1 MKKYILSFFLLSIL
15 SCVNN
20 TNQENYTRLTRG
32 NVQIFD
38 ESAKIFVN
46 EDSRIELLAD
56 SLFLSEGPLW
66 IESLNSLLFT
76 QVASNK
82 VFKWNENDGLS
93 VYLDPSGYTG
103 IVPAEPDGLVGSNGM
118 VLNSNGDLILA
129 QHGDRRVAK
138 LIDWDNET
146 PEFETLA
153 GRYNDKLFN
162 SPNDLVYADN
172 GDLYFTDPPYGFGLE
187 KLLTSELKE
196 QPVNGVYKLTKT
208 GEVVLLVE
216 DILLP
221 NGIAISND
229 NKTLYVN
236 SSDVEYPII
245 TKFDITENG
254 LENREIF
261 FDGTELIKSSEGWFD
276 GLKVHSSGN
285 IFSTGPGGVL
295 ILTPEG
301 KHLATIGTTS
311 NALNCAFGNNEEYLY
326 ITAFDYLARVKLN
339 LEL

>member
-15 SCVNN
+15 SCVN
-20 TNQENYTRLTRG
+20 TNKENYTRLTRG

-221 NGIAISND
+221 NGVAISND

-254 LENREIF
+254 LENRDIF

-295 ILTPEG
+295 ILNPEG

-326 ITAFDYLARVKLN
+326 VTAFDYLARVKLN
-339 LEL
+339 

>member
-196 QPVNGVYKLTKT
+196 QPVNGVYKLTKS

-254 LENREIF
+254 LENRDIF

-311 NALNCAFGNNEEYLY
+311 NALNCAFGYNEEYLY

-339 LEL
+339 

>member
-66 IESLNSLLFT
+66 IERLNSLLFT

-339 LEL
+339 

>member
-1 MKKYILSFFLLSIL
+1 MKKYILSFFLLSIV
-15 SCVNN
+15 SCINN

-66 IESLNSLLFT
+66 IENINSLLFT

-129 QHGDRRVAK
+129 QHGDRRIAK

-196 QPVNGVYKLTKT
+196 QPVNGVYKLTKS

-254 LENREIF
+254 LENRDIF

-339 LEL
+339 

>member
-66 IESLNSLLFT
+66 IERLNSLIFT

-93 VYLDPSGYTG
+93 VYLDSSGYTG

-138 LIDWDNET
+138 LIDWNNET

-196 QPVNGVYKLTKT
+196 QPVNGVYKLTKS

-254 LENREIF
+254 LENRVIF
-261 FDGTELIKSSEGWFD
+261 FDGSELIKSSEGWFD

-339 LEL
+339 

>member
-56 SLFLSEGPLW
+56 SLYLSEGPLW
-66 IESLNSLLFT
+66 IDKLNSLLFT

-82 VFKWNENDGLS
+82 VFNWNENDGLS

-254 LENREIF
+254 LENRDIF

-339 LEL
+339 

>member
-1 MKKYILSFFLLSIL
+1 M
-15 SCVNN
+15 
-20 TNQENYTRLTRG
+20 
-32 NVQIFD
+32 
-38 ESAKIFVN
+38 
-46 EDSRIELLAD
+46 
-56 SLFLSEGPLW
+56 W

-221 NGIAISND
+221 NGVAISND

-339 LEL
+339 

>member
-138 LIDWDNET
+138 LINWDNET

-196 QPVNGVYKLTKT
+196 QPVNGVYKLTKS

-254 LENREIF
+254 LENRDIF

-311 NALNCAFGNNEEYLY
+311 NALNCALGNNEEYLY

-339 LEL
+339 

>member
-15 SCVNN
+15 SCDNN
-20 TNQENYTRLTRG
+20 INQENYTRLTRG

-129 QHGDRRVAK
+129 QHGDRRIAK

-196 QPVNGVYKLTKT
+196 QPVNGVYKLTKS

-254 LENREIF
+254 LENRDIF

-311 NALNCAFGNNEEYLY
+311 NALNCALGNNEEYLY

-339 LEL
+339 

>member
-138 LIDWDNET
+138 LIDWDNEV

-196 QPVNGVYKLTKT
+196 QPVNGVYKLTKS

-254 LENREIF
+254 LENRDIF

-339 LEL
+339 

>member
-15 SCVNN
+15 SCVN
-20 TNQENYTRLTRG
+20 TNKENYTRLTRG
-32 NVQIFD
+32 NVQILD

-56 SLFLSEGPLW
+56 SLYLSEGPLW
-66 IESLNSLLFT
+66 IDKLNSLLFT

-138 LIDWDNET
+138 LIDWDNEV

-196 QPVNGVYKLTKT
+196 QPVNGVYKLTKS

-254 LENREIF
+254 LENRDIF
-261 FDGTELIKSSEGWFD
+261 FDGSELIKSSEGWFD
-276 GLKVHSSGN
+276 GLKVHSTGN

-301 KHLATIGTTS
+301 RHLATIGTTS

-339 LEL
+339 

>member
-1 MKKYILSFFLLSIL
+1 M
-15 SCVNN
+15 
-20 TNQENYTRLTRG
+20 
-32 NVQIFD
+32 
-38 ESAKIFVN
+38 
-46 EDSRIELLAD
+46 
-56 SLFLSEGPLW
+56 W

-196 QPVNGVYKLTKT
+196 QPVNGVYKLTKS

-254 LENREIF
+254 LENRDIF

-276 GLKVHSSGN
+276 GLKVHSSVN

-339 LEL
+339 

>member
-146 PEFETLA
+146 PEFKTLA
-153 GRYNDKLFN
+153 GRYNNKLFN

-221 NGIAISND
+221 NGVAISND

-339 LEL
+339 

>member
-1 MKKYILSFFLLSIL
+1 MKNVLLFLSLLSII
-15 SCVNN
+15 SCNSSNN
-20 TNQENYTRLTRG
+20 KEKFTRLTRG
-32 NVQIFD
+32 SVQVYD
-38 ESAKIFVN
+38 EAAKDFVSEN
-46 EDSRIELLAD
+46 SRIELLVD
-56 SLFLSEGPLW
+56 SLFLAEGPLW
-66 IESLNSLLFT
+66 VDKLNSLLFT
-76 QVASNK
+76 QVAANKIYSWNSNSG
-82 VFKWNENDGLS
+82 FSLYME
-93 VYLDPSGYTG
+93 PSGYTG
-103 IVPAEPDGLVGSNGM
+103 IVPAESDGLLGSNGM
-118 VLNSNGDLILA
+118 VLDSNGDLILT
-129 QHGDRRVAK
+129 QHGDRRVVRLK
-138 LIDWDNET
+138 NWET
-146 PEFETLA
+146 NSPNFETLA
-153 GRYNDKLFN
+153 GSYNDKLFN

-187 KLLTSELKE
+187 KLLTSKLKE
-196 QPVNGVYKLTKT
+196 QPVNGVYKLTKS

-229 NKTLYVN
+229 NRTLYVN

-261 FDGTELIKSSEGWFD
+261 FDGKELIKSSEGWFD

-311 NALNCAFGNNEEYLY
+311 NALNCAFDNNEEYLY

-339 LEL
+339 

>member
-20 TNQENYTRLTRG
+20 TNQENYSSLTRG

-66 IESLNSLLFT
+66 IERLNSLLFT

-153 GRYNDKLFN
+153 GGYNDKLFN

-196 QPVNGVYKLTKT
+196 QPINGVYKLTKS

-261 FDGTELIKSSEGWFD
+261 FDGSELIKSSEGWFD

-339 LEL
+339 

>member
-66 IESLNSLLFT
+66 IERLNSLLFT

-138 LIDWDNET
+138 LIDWDNEV

-339 LEL
+339 

>member
-66 IESLNSLLFT
+66 IERLNSLLFT

-82 VFKWNENDGLS
+82 VFKWNENNGLS

-153 GRYNDKLFN
+153 GGYNDKLFN
-162 SPNDLVYADN
+162 SPNDLVYAEN

-196 QPVNGVYKLTKT
+196 QPVNGVYKLTKS

-261 FDGTELIKSSEGWFD
+261 FDGSELIKSSEGWFD

-339 LEL
+339 

>member
-1 MKKYILSFFLLSIL
+1 MKKYILSFILLSIL

-261 FDGTELIKSSEGWFD
+261 FDVTELIKSSEGWFD

-339 LEL
+339 

>member
-138 LIDWDNET
+138 LIDWNNET

-196 QPVNGVYKLTKT
+196 QPVNGVYKLTKS

-261 FDGTELIKSSEGWFD
+261 FDGKELIKSSEGWFD

-339 LEL
+339 

>member
-1 MKKYILSFFLLSIL
+1 MKKYILSFFLLSIS
-15 SCVNN
+15 SCINN

-46 EDSRIELLAD
+46 EESRIELLAD

-66 IESLNSLLFT
+66 IERLNSLLFT

-153 GRYNDKLFN
+153 GGYNDKLFN

-196 QPVNGVYKLTKT
+196 QRVNGVYKLTKS

-229 NKTLYVN
+229 NKILYVN

-261 FDGTELIKSSEGWFD
+261 FDGSELIKSSEGWFD

-339 LEL
+339 

>member
-66 IESLNSLLFT
+66 IESQNSLLFT

-254 LENREIF
+254 LENRDIF

-339 LEL
+339 

>member
-20 TNQENYTRLTRG
+20 TNQENYSRLTRG

-66 IESLNSLLFT
+66 IERLNSLLFT

-153 GRYNDKLFN
+153 GGYNDKLFN

-196 QPVNGVYKLTKT
+196 QPVNGVYKLTKS

-261 FDGTELIKSSEGWFD
+261 FDGSELIKSSEGWFD

-339 LEL
+339 

>member
-1 MKKYILSFFLLSIL
+1 MKKYILSFFLLSIS
-15 SCVNN
+15 SCINN

-46 EDSRIELLAD
+46 EESRIELLAD

-66 IESLNSLLFT
+66 IERLNSLLFT

-82 VFKWNENDGLS
+82 VFKWNENDELS

-153 GRYNDKLFN
+153 GGYNDKLFN

-196 QPVNGVYKLTKT
+196 QPVNGVYKLTKS

-261 FDGTELIKSSEGWFD
+261 FDGSELIKSSEGWFD

-339 LEL
+339 

>member
-20 TNQENYTRLTRG
+20 TNQENYSRLTRG

-66 IESLNSLLFT
+66 IERLNSLLFT

-153 GRYNDKLFN
+153 GGYNDKLFN

-196 QPVNGVYKLTKT
+196 QPINGVYKLTKS

-261 FDGTELIKSSEGWFD
+261 FDGSELIKSSEGWFD

-311 NALNCAFGNNEEYLY
+311 NALNCSFGNNEEYLY

-339 LEL
+339 

>member
-1 MKKYILSFFLLSIL
+1 MKKYILSFFLLSIS
-15 SCVNN
+15 SCINN

-46 EDSRIELLAD
+46 EESRIELLAD

-66 IESLNSLLFT
+66 IERLNSLLFT

-153 GRYNDKLFN
+153 GGYNDKLFN

-196 QPVNGVYKLTKT
+196 QPVNGVYKLTKS

-261 FDGTELIKSSEGWFD
+261 FDGSELIKSSEGWFD

-339 LEL
+339 

>member
-66 IESLNSLLFT
+66 IERLNSLLFT

-196 QPVNGVYKLTKT
+196 QPVNGVYKLTKS

-261 FDGTELIKSSEGWFD
+261 FDGSELIKSSEGWFD

-339 LEL
+339 

>member
-20 TNQENYTRLTRG
+20 TDQENYTRLTRG

-82 VFKWNENDGLS
+82 VFNWNENDGLS

-196 QPVNGVYKLTKT
+196 QPVNGVYKLTKS

-254 LENREIF
+254 LENRDIF

-339 LEL
+339 

>member
-66 IESLNSLLFT
+66 IERLKSLLFT

-82 VFKWNENDGLS
+82 VYKWNENDGLS

-172 GDLYFTDPPYGFGLE
+172 GDLYFTDPPYGFGLD

-196 QPVNGVYKLTKT
+196 QPVNGVYKLTNS

-254 LENREIF
+254 LENREVF
-261 FDGTELIKSSEGWFD
+261 FDGSELIKSSEGWFD

-339 LEL
+339 

>member
-82 VFKWNENDGLS
+82 VFKWNVNDGLS

-208 GEVVLLVE
+208 GEVVLLIE

-339 LEL
+339 

>member
-56 SLFLSEGPLW
+56 SLYLSEGPLW

-254 LENREIF
+254 LENRDIF

-339 LEL
+339 

>member
-15 SCVNN
+15 SCVNY

-32 NVQIFD
+32 NIQIFD

-221 NGIAISND
+221 NGVAISND

-339 LEL
+339 

>member
-1 MKKYILSFFLLSIL
+1 MKKYILSFILLSIL

-66 IESLNSLLFT
+66 IERLNSLLFT

-339 LEL
+339 

>member
-1 MKKYILSFFLLSIL
+1 MKKYILSFFILSIL

-221 NGIAISND
+221 NGVAISND

-339 LEL
+339 

>member
-56 SLFLSEGPLW
+56 SLYLSEGPLW
-66 IESLNSLLFT
+66 IDKLNSLLFT

-82 VFKWNENDGLS
+82 VFNWNENDGLS

-196 QPVNGVYKLTKT
+196 QPVNGVYKLTKS

-254 LENREIF
+254 LENRDIF

-339 LEL
+339 

>member
-20 TNQENYTRLTRG
+20 TDQENYTRLTRG

-138 LIDWDNET
+138 LIDWDNEA

-196 QPVNGVYKLTKT
+196 QPVNGVYKLTKS

-254 LENREIF
+254 LENRDIF

-339 LEL
+339 

>member
-15 SCVNN
+15 SCNNN

-66 IESLNSLLFT
+66 IERLNSLLFT

-82 VFKWNENDGLS
+82 VFKWNESDGLS

-196 QPVNGVYKLTKT
+196 QPVNGVYKLTKS
-208 GEVVLLVE
+208 GQVVLLVE

-261 FDGTELIKSSEGWFD
+261 FDGSELIKSSEGWFD

-339 LEL
+339 